1 MNEDEE
7 FQPVHFPVMWQDII
21 RTVNENLSN
30 TNQLR
35 FLDGTVGEAG
45 HVAKFADA
53 FPDCE
58 ILFLDRD
65 PAMIDRAWSRLGT
78 RPSMKSL
85 NRNFSELD
93 QADLEELGWS
103 DGFDGIL
110 LDLGI
115 STYHILE
122 SGRGFSFRG
131 MESFDMRLDTN
142 LDRKQ
147 VSAAEI
153 VNTYPSKELERIFY
167 EYGEERWTKKIVER
181 LIERR
186 RTNPIESNNDF
197 SKLVESTI
205 PRKFWP
211 PKTHPATR
219 VFQALRI
226 EVNQEFQHLKKAL
239 VQLPK
244 LLRPNGIFQIISFH
258 SLEDRIVKHSL
269 RDTVM
274 EDKEYSFIYKKP
286 LLPSE
291 EETKMNPASRSAKLR
306 AIQKSVDTKTK
317 RY

>member
-1 MNEDEE
+1 MYEEE
-7 FQPVHFPVMWQDII
+7 FQAVHFPVMWQDVL
-21 RTVNENLSN
+21 RTVQENIPKSKG
-30 TNQLR
+30 LR
-35 FLDGTVGEAG
+35 FLDGTGGEAG
-45 HVAKFADA
+45 HVLKLAEAY
-53 FPDCE
+53 PDSE

-65 PAMIDRAWSRLGT
+65 PTMIQRAWSRLGD
-78 RPSMKSL
+78 RKNIKSI
-85 NRNFSELD
+85 NCNYSELA
-93 QADLEELGWS
+93 QSDLEDLGWR

-122 SGRGFSFRG
+122 SGRGFSFKG
-131 MESFDMRLDTN
+131 TENFDMRLDTN
-142 LDRKQ
+142 LNTKQ
-147 VSAAEI
+147 VTAAEI

-181 LIERR
+181 LLERR

-219 VFQALRI
+219 VYQAIRI

-239 VQLPK
+239 VELPK
-244 LLRPNGIFQIISFH
+244 FLKPDGIFQIISFH

-269 RDTVM
+269 RELVM
-274 EDKEYSFIYKKP
+274 SNKEFSFIYKKP

-291 EETKMNPASRSAKLR
+291 EEMKLNPASRSAKLR
-306 AIQKSVDTKTK
+306 AIQRSTDTRNK

>member
-1 MNEDEE
+1 MLEE
-7 FQPVHFPVMWQDII
+7 FQPTHFPVMWQDIV
-21 RTVNENLSN
+21 RTVHDNLKETKS
-30 TNQLR
+30 LR
-35 FLDGTVGEAG
+35 FLDGTGGEGG
-45 HVAKFADA
+45 HVAKFAEA

-65 PAMIDRAWSRLGT
+65 PAMIQRALSRLGS
-78 RPSMKSL
+78 RPNIKSL
-85 NRNFSELD
+85 NINFSELE
-93 QADLEELGWS
+93 QSDLDEIGWG
-103 DGFDGIL
+103 DGFNGIL

-131 MESFDMRLDTN
+131 TESFDMRLDTN

-147 VSAAEI
+147 VTAAEI

-181 LIERR
+181 LLERR
-186 RTNPIESNNDF
+186 RTNPIESNSDF
-197 SKLVESTI
+197 SKLVETTI

-239 VQLPK
+239 IQLPQF
-244 LLRPNGIFQIISFH
+244 LRPDGIFQIISFH

-269 RDTVM
+269 RDTLM
-274 EDKEYSFIYKKP
+274 ENKEFSFIYKKP
-286 LLPSE
+286 ILPSE
-291 EETKMNPASRSAKLR
+291 EEMKMNPASRSAKLR
-306 AIQKSVDTKTK
+306 AIQKSVDTKNK